1 MPPQFSCVPL
11 RSTSENCA
19 VLPCFSDF
27 GCFPTAHFLTFPPFV
42 HRCKGFLILALITG
56 IIVTSA
62 TITQATPRSTTQLK
76 VPSIQQILKSGYPT
90 NARGETYGPDT
101 HADGQARPDLQ
112 LACSQDGTAGYIRFS
127 DIYDYTPEPD
137 NENVGRYINM
147 YLQDGSTIIG
157 SFYVSSGGITNN

>member
-1 MPPQFSCVPL
+1 MFRGHL
-11 RSTSENCA
+11 
-19 VLPCFSDF
+19 
-27 GCFPTAHFLTFPPFV
+27 
-42 HRCKGFLILALITG
+42 KGFLIIALITG

-90 NARGETYGPDT
+90 NARGETDGPDT

-112 LACSQDGTAGYIRFS
+112 LACNQDGTAGYIRFS